1 MAFSASTFLPLS
13 SQANS
18 DASSAYMYNTGDST
32 ATVTGA
38 NYFDPA
44 AVTTGGLGL
53 KTDDFVFVT
62 ASDGTDVYQVAV
74 DASGVVTLPLTV
86 AFA

>member
-18 DASSAYMYNTGDST
+18 NASRVWVYNTGDNT
-32 ATVTGA
+32 ATVNGS

-44 AVTTGGLGL
+44 ADTLGL
-53 KTDDFVFVT
+53 LDDDVILVT
-62 ASDGTDVYQVAV
+62 QSDGTDIYQVAV
-74 DASGVVTLPLTV
+74 SGAGVVTLPLELN
-86 AFA
+86 FA